1 MKDGFLATWRGLA
14 ISGRRVKEVLGRE
27 RGTYR
32 VLWGVHRAI
41 IGWALGYRSRAE
53 EGLSVRVALLGI
65 FSVSISL
72 GGRVILGHLFFGFPS

>member
-1 MKDGFLATWRGLA
+1 M
-14 ISGRRVKEVLGRE
+14 GRE

-41 IGWALGYRSRAE
+41 IGWALGYRSRAV

-72 GGRVILGHLFFGFPS
+72 GGRVILGHLFWLPIMILSIKLSHNLGTIHNI

>member
-1 MKDGFLATWRGLA
+1 M
-14 ISGRRVKEVLGRE
+14 GRE

-53 EGLSVRVALLGI
+53 EGLSVRVALLVGI
-65 FSVSISL
+65 ISVSIISL
-72 GGRVILGHLFFGFPS
+72 GGWVIFLGWLPLGNIPWNFHKTQP

>member
-1 MKDGFLATWRGLA
+1 
-14 ISGRRVKEVLGRE
+14 LGRE

-41 IGWALGYRSRAE
+41 IGWALGYRSRAV

-72 GGRVILGHLFFGFPS
+72 GGRVILGHLFLASHHDSFHKTQP